1 MTKRELLHQLQ
12 IPVVA
17 APMFIVSQVD
27 LLLACSQNGVLGTIT
42 ALNNRTSE
50 GLEQWL
56 IHIKQAL
63 QDFEQTTG
71 RKAAPFGMNLIV
83 HKSNARLEADL
94 EIAIRQE
101 VPIIITSLGA
111 VQEVVE
117 KVHSYG
123 GLVFHDVINTRHARK
138 AIEAGADGII
148 CVAAGAGGHGGLLN
162 PIPFISEVRAM
173 FDGIILA
180 AGAISTGQ
188 DIASA
193 MQMGADL
200 AYMGTRFINTK
211 EAIAT
216 EDYQNMII
224 QGGTS
229 DIVYTAAVSG
239 VHGNYLKHS
248 LEAAGI
254 TEEMWNSKS
263 KMDFSKTADTE
274 AKAWKNIWSAGQG
287 VATIKDNLPASEL
300 IDRLK
305 KEFKDALES
314 QAKLIDR
321 WFS

>member
-1 MTKRELLHQLQ
+1 MTKQELLNQLQ
-12 IPVVA
+12 VPVVT

-27 LLLACSQNGVLGTIT
+27 LLLECCKNGVLGTIT

-56 IHIKQAL
+56 IQIKNEL
-63 QDFEQTTG
+63 RDFEQTTG
-71 RKAAPFGMNLIV
+71 KKAAPFGMNLIV
-83 HKSNARLEADL
+83 HNSNVRLEADL

-101 VPIIITSLGA
+101 VPVIITSLGA
-111 VQEVVE
+111 AGHLVDR
-117 KVHSYG
+117 VHAYG
-123 GLVFHDVINTRHARK
+123 GLVFHDVINARHAYK
-138 AIEAGADGII
+138 AIQAGVDGVI

-162 PIPFISEVRAM
+162 PMPFIAEVREM
-173 FDGIILA
+173 FDGLILL
-180 AGAISTGQ
+180 AGAISTGR
-188 DIASA
+188 DVAAA

-216 EDYQNMII
+216 EEYQNMII

-229 DIVYTAAVSG
+229 DIVYTAAISG
-239 VHGNYLKHS
+239 VNGNYLRQS

-254 TEEMWNSKS
+254 TEELWASKA
-263 KMDFSKTADTE
+263 KMDFSKTTDSE

-305 KEFKDALES
+305 REFKEALES
-314 QAKLIDR
+314 QSKLIDR
-321 WFS
+321 WF